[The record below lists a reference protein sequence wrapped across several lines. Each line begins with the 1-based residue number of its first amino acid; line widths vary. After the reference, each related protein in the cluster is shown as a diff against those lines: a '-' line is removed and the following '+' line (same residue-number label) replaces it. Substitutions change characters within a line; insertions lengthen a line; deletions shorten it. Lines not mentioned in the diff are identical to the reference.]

1 MNTTAF
7 LSDTLAGRM
16 HIENMKP
23 GDIDKYTL
31 VIWIEGSDAE
41 CTDDILG
48 GEFGVRLRFNSE
60 YVEEN

>member
-1 MNTTAF
+1 
-7 LSDTLAGRM
+7 
-16 HIENMKP
+16 MKP